1 VSFYRFL
8 SPKLQ
13 LEPNPVR
20 LMPGGLG
27 KIVEDGFA
35 LLGPGSMDERASD
48 ARREPWMKPIS
59 MEKLVYE
66 IFATQKA
73 D

>member
-1 VSFYRFL
+1 MSFYRFL
-8 SPKLQ
+8 SSTLQ

-35 LLGPGSMDERASD
+35 LLGPGSMDERGSNAG
-48 ARREPWMKPIS
+48 AEPWMKPIS
-59 MEKLVYE
+59 MEKLVYD
-66 IFATQKA
+66 IFAT
-73 D
+73 